1 MYVGGLYCSPSY
13 FCIVLYCNV
22 QYHCTLQYSTVQ
34 HNTVSAGEHGRN
46 LLLSG
51 AHSLKER
58 FELHESFF
66 ILGLAQLLHE
76 LLSEVCKETEELV
89 SNHGVVSIF
98 VVQLQDLH

>member
-1 MYVGGLYCSPSY
+1 MAEFQGLHMEECKEEDFTVHPVT
-13 FCIVLYCNV
+13 FVLYC
-22 QYHCTLQYSTVQ
+22 TVLYK
-34 HNTVSAGEHGRN
+34 TVSVGEHRIN

-58 FELHESFF
+58 FELHES
-66 ILGLAQLLHE
+66 LLVLWLAQLLHESLGLLLGE

-98 VVQLQDLH
+98 V